1 MENIMTQNIPD
12 MASPKLGKTKILF
25 SKDFFRSGQV
35 QWVLIGALILNL
47 ANWLALAYFIR
58 PVDFP
63 ITLHYNVYFGVDII
77 GPWWQA
83 YFLPGIGLVIM
94 AVNTTLGYFF
104 YQQKDRIIGHILL
117 LATCIIQVA
126 VSIAVASLIM
136 INY

>member
-1 MENIMTQNIPD
+1 MIQHNFSEIP
-12 MASPKLGKTKILF
+12 AQEEKRSAKNFL
-25 SKDFFRSGQV
+25 SKDFFKSGLV
-35 QWVLIGALILNL
+35 HWTLIAAFLLNL
-47 ANWLALAYFIR
+47 ANWGALFYFIH

-83 YFLPGIGLVIM
+83 YFLPAMGLIILL
-94 AVNTTLGYFF
+94 VNTALGYLF

-117 LATCIIQVA
+117 LTTCIVQVA
-126 VSIAVASLIM
+126 LSIAVASIIL